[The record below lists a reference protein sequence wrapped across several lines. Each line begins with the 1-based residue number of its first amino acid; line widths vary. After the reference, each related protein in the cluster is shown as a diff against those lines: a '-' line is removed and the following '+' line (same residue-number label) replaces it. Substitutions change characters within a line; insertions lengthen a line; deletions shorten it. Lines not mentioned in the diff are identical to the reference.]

1 MGSFQSAQL
10 RYDNA
15 VPDDDSRREEALQAW
30 IEGNSEHL
38 VGGGDVMFRSQHG
51 YMQGVSQSYFVKTVA
66 DHLLFLQENEI
77 DDLSAL
83 AILLLTAQAGQP
95 VKNMI
100 EDIVGPSSHSRGKL
114 YEIAEAMLEP
124 YAEAGLKADAE
135 DAML

>member
-15 VPDDDSRREEALQAW
+15 APDDDSAYQEALQAW
-30 IEGNSEHL
+30 IEGNAEYL

-77 DDLSAL
+77 DDLNAL

>member
-1 MGSFQSAQL
+1 MDSFQSAQL
-10 RYDNA
+10 RHDNA
-15 VPDDDSRREEALQAW
+15 EPVDDSDYRETLNSW
-30 IEGNSEHL
+30 VEGNAEIL
-38 VGGGDVMFRSQHG
+38 VGGGDVMFRGSLG
-51 YMQGVSQSYFVKTVA
+51 SVQGLRQDEFVERVA
-66 DHLLFLQENEI
+66 EHLRSLQEQEI
-77 DDLSAL
+77 DDLNAL

-100 EDIVGPSSHSRGKL
+100 EDVVGPSTHSRGKL

>member
-1 MGSFQSAQL
+1 MGSFQSTQL

-15 VPDDDSRREEALQAW
+15 VPDDDSRREEALQEW
-30 IEGNSEHL
+30 IECYAEYL
-38 VGGGDVMFRSQHG
+38 VGGGDVMIRGSFVSV
-51 YMQGVSQSYFVKTVA
+51 QGVQQDEFVEKVA
-66 DHLLFLQENEI
+66 EHLRSLQEQEK
-77 DDLSAL
+77 DDLNAL
-83 AILLLTAQAGQP
+83 AVLLLTAQSGCS

>member
-15 VPDDDSRREEALQAW
+15 APDDDSAYRESLQAW
-30 IEGNSEHL
+30 VEDKAEQL
-38 VGGGDVMFRSQHG
+38 VGGFDIAYRKSDGSSYGVTQDQYVE
-51 YMQGVSQSYFVKTVA
+51 GVSK
-66 DHLLFLQENEI
+66 HLRALQEQEK
-77 DDLSAL
+77 DDLNAL

-100 EDIVGPSSHSRGKL
+100 EDIVGPSAHSRGKL
-114 YEIAEAMLEP
+114 FEIAEAMLDP

>member
-15 VPDDDSRREEALQAW
+15 APDDDSAYQEALQAW
-30 IEGNSEHL
+30 IEGNAEYL

-66 DHLLFLQENEI
+66 NHLLFLQENEI
-77 DDLSAL
+77 DDLNAL

-100 EDIVGPSSHSRGKL
+100 EDIFGPSTHSRGKL
-114 YEIAEAMLEP
+114 FEIAEAMLEP

-135 DAML
+135 DSML